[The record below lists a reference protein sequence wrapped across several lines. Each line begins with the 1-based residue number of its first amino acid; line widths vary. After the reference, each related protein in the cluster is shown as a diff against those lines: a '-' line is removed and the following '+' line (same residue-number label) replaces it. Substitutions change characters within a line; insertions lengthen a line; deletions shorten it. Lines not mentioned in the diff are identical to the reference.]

1 MRVLQKIVPVV
12 IMAVPLMG
20 FSASGL
26 YGISGMPGTSASS
39 DSDSVSIGTVI
50 DEVIWVVGDEAI
62 LKSDVEMMRM
72 QAAMEGVK
80 WNGDPD
86 CTIPEQIAVQK
97 LFKHQAIID
106 SIEVTDA
113 DVASEVEQQINY
125 WLEMVDGSRERLEE
139 YKHQSLAQIRN
150 DLREEMKDRQ
160 MVQQM
165 KRKLVEDISVTPAEV
180 RRYFKDLPQDSIP
193 FVPTEVEVQII
204 QVTPRIPPEE
214 LNRVKDELRDYT
226 DRVNKGDASFQTLAR
241 LYSEDPR
248 TARRGGE
255 LGLTVRGTLDP
266 AFATVAFNLTD
277 PKKVSKIV
285 ESEFG
290 FHIIQ
295 LIEKRGDKV
304 NVRHILRKPVVPD
317 EEIEKTLLRLDSVAV
332 ALREGVV
339 PEVLK
344 PFIDAEKLV
353 GTFTF
358 EDAVP
363 ALSDDKDTR
372 FSKGLMSTNMMQ
384 TGHTSSKFRMQ
395 DLPPEVAKAVD
406 TLQVGEISR
415 AFQMINQRGKTV
427 CVIAK
432 LKNRIDGHKAT
443 VTEDFQTLKDVV
455 LQKRQNDRIHQWVVD
470 KIKNVYTRLN
480 DNYKDCNFEYEGW
493 FK

>member
-1 MRVLQKIVPVV
+1 MRFLKKIIPAVLTI
-12 IMAVPLMG
+12 IPLMG
-20 FSASGL
+20 MAAT
-26 YGISGMPGTSASS
+26 PK
-39 DSDSVSIGTVI
+39 DSIGTVI
-50 DEVIWVVGDEAI
+50 DEVVWVVGDEAI
-62 LKSDVEMMRM
+62 LRSDVEQLRI
-72 QAAMEGVK
+72 QSSMEGMK
-80 WNGDPD
+80 WSGDPD

-97 LFKHQAIID
+97 LFKHQALID

-113 DVASEVEQQINY
+113 DVVQEVEQQINY

-139 YKHQSLAQIRN
+139 YKHQTISQIRN

-160 MVQQM
+160 MVQKM
-165 KRKLVEDISVTPAEV
+165 KNKLVQDISVTPAEV
-180 RRYFKDLPQDSIP
+180 RRYFKDMPSDSIP

-204 QVTPRIPPEE
+204 QQTPRIETEE
-214 LNRVKDELRDYT
+214 LNRIKDELREYT
-226 DRVNKGDASFQTLAR
+226 DRVNKGEASFATLAR
-241 LYSEDPR
+241 LYSEDPG

-255 LGLTVRGTLDP
+255 LGLAGRGTLDP

-304 NVRHILRKPVVPD
+304 NVRHILRKPVVSD
-317 EEIEKTLLRLDSVAV
+317 EAIEKTMGRLDSIAND
-332 ALREGVV
+332 LRAG
-339 PEVLK
+339 K
-344 PFIDAEKLV
+344 Y
-353 GTFTF
+353 TF
-358 EDAVP
+358 EEAAP
-363 ALSDDKDTR
+363 ILSDDKDTKN
-372 FSKGLMSTNMMQ
+372 SKGLMSTNMMQ

-395 DLPPEVAKAVD
+395 DLPAEVAKVVD
-406 TLQVGEISR
+406 TMKVGQISQP
-415 AFQMINQRGKTV
+415 FTMINQRGKTV

-455 LQKRQNDRIHQWVVD
+455 LNKRREERVHQWVVD

-480 DNYKDCNFEYEGW
+480 SEFANCQFEFEGW
-493 FK
+493 NK

>member
-1 MRVLQKIVPVV
+1 MRALQKIIPAV
-12 IMAVPLMG
+12 ILAIPLI
-20 FSASGL
+20 AS
-26 YGISGMPGTSASS
+26 SASS
-39 DSDSVSIGTVI
+39 TSTASLASMASLSSPADSDSVSIGTVI

-80 WNGDPD
+80 WSGDPD

-113 DVASEVEQQINY
+113 DVAQEVEQQINY

-139 YKHQSLAQIRN
+139 YKHQPLSQIRN

-165 KRKLVEDISVTPAEV
+165 KRSLVGDISVTPAEV
-180 RRYFKDLPQDSIP
+180 RRYFKDMPQDSIP

-204 QVTPRIPPEE
+204 QQTPRIEPEE
-214 LNRVKDELRDYT
+214 LNRVKDELREYT
-226 DRVNKGDASFQTLAR
+226 DRVNKGEASFQTLAR
-241 LYSEDPR
+241 LYSEDPG

-255 LGLTVRGTLDP
+255 LGLTGRGTLDP

-304 NVRHILRKPVVPD
+304 NVRHILRKPVVSD
-317 EEIEKTLLRLDSVAV
+317 DAIEKAILRLDSIANDI
-332 ALREGVV
+332 RDG
-339 PEVLK
+339 K
-344 PFIDAEKLV
+344 
-353 GTFTF
+353 FTF
-358 EDAVP
+358 DDAT

-372 FSKGLMSTNMMQ
+372 NSKGLMSTSMMQ
-384 TGHTSSKFRMQ
+384 TGYTSSKFRMQ
-395 DLPPEVAKAVD
+395 DLPSEIAKAVD
-406 TLQVGEISR
+406 TLEVGEISR

-432 LKNRIDGHKAT
+432 LKNRIPGHKAT
-443 VTEDFQTLKDVV
+443 IADDFQVLKDVV
-455 LQKRQNDRIHQWVVD
+455 LQKRQNECIHQWVVD
-470 KIKNVYTRLN
+470 KIKSVYTRLN
-480 DNYKDCNFEYEGW
+480 PAYHDCQFEYEGW
-493 FK
+493 NK

>member
-1 MRVLQKIVPVV
+1 MRILKNCFFAVLA
-12 IMAVPLMG
+12 AVPFMRM
-20 FSASGL
+20 AAT
-26 YGISGMPGTSASS
+26 PN
-39 DSDSVSIGTVI
+39 DSIGTVV
-50 DEVIWVVGDEAI
+50 DEVVWVVGDEAI
-62 LKSDVEMMRM
+62 LRSDVEQMRI
-72 QAAMEGVK
+72 QSSMEGMK
-80 WNGDPD
+80 WSGDPD

-97 LFKHQAIID
+97 LFKHQAEID

-113 DVASEVEQQINY
+113 DVAQEVEQQINY

-139 YKHQSLAQIRN
+139 YKHQTISQIRN

-160 MVQQM
+160 MVQKM
-165 KRKLVEDISVTPAEV
+165 KQKLVSDIAVTPAEV
-180 RRYFKDLPQDSIP
+180 RRYFKDMPSDSIP

-204 QVTPRIPPEE
+204 QQTPRIEQEE
-214 LNRVKDELRDYT
+214 LDRIKDELREYT
-226 DRVNKGDASFQTLAR
+226 DRVNKGEASFSTLAR
-241 LYSEDPR
+241 LYSEDPG

-255 LGLTVRGTLDP
+255 VGFAGRGTLDP

-304 NVRHILRKPVVPD
+304 NVRHILRKPLVSD
-317 EEIEKTLLRLDSVAV
+317 EAIAKSIGRLDSIANDIR
-332 ALREGVV
+332 AG
-339 PEVLK
+339 K
-344 PFIDAEKLV
+344 Y
-353 GTFTF
+353 TF
-358 EDAVP
+358 EAAAP
-363 ALSDDKDTR
+363 LLSDDKDTKN
-372 FSKGLMSTNMMQ
+372 SKGLMSTNMMQ

-395 DLPPEVAKAVD
+395 DLPAEIAKVVD
-406 TLQVGEISR
+406 TMQVGQISQ
-415 AFQMINQRGKTV
+415 AFTMINQRGKTV

-455 LQKRQNDRIHQWVVD
+455 LNKRREDRIHEWVVD

-480 DNYKDCNFEYEGW
+480 PEFANCQFEFEGW
-493 FK
+493 NK